1 MQRPKAN
8 QPYHLHDHKRDLDD
22 FKWSIPN
29 RSGEFREVSNA
40 KVILCMLFA
49 YITQDTSLLRIHPL
63 FAAHLTSR
71 ERRRVYR
78 LHAAHTHTA
87 IINSRFNARPL
98 FVSKHVAGSIDQ
110 ILTQPVTNEINCN
123 NIILDLALR
132 RLPETHFQELLSASP
147 IAACCDL
154 LSSHSST
161 SKTHTERDQL
171 KQWRIIKMITSLRVC
186 DLEYQFI
193 MKAIN
198 KTLM

>member
-1 MQRPKAN
+1 
-8 QPYHLHDHKRDLDD
+8 
-22 FKWSIPN
+22 
-29 RSGEFREVSNA
+29 
-40 KVILCMLFA
+40 MLFA

-154 LSSHSST
+154 LSSQQHEQD
-161 SKTHTERDQL
+161 THRERSIKAVKNNQDDNISPSVRSGISIYNESDQQNL
-171 KQWRIIKMITSLRVC
+171 NVANREIC
-186 DLEYQFI
+186 
-193 MKAIN
+193 N
-198 KTLM
+198 

>member
-1 MQRPKAN
+1 MINSKSVRWVP
-8 QPYHLHDHKRDLDD
+8 
-22 FKWSIPN
+22 
-29 RSGEFREVSNA
+29 RSLKCKSHPVYAFC
-40 KVILCMLFA
+40 IH
-49 YITQDTSLLRIHPL
+49 YTTHTSLLRIHPL

-78 LHAAHTHTA
+78 LHAAHTQQ

-147 IAACCDL
+147 IAAACCDL
-154 LSSHSST
+154 LSSQQHEQD
-161 SKTHTERDQL
+161 THRE
-171 KQWRIIKMITSLRVC
+171 
-186 DLEYQFI
+186 
-193 MKAIN
+193 IN
-198 KTLM
+198 